1 MRNINPEELI
11 QLLAAIDRRRPFG
24 EQDYWL
30 IVLAAHTGLRVSEL
44 HGLNVHDVAWQG
56 VPRPL
61 LVLSSA
67 LGKGSKSRCIPLNAR
82 AREAVAGLLAFKAMR
97 GFSVAGEAPLF
108 VTRTHT
114 RMSVRTIEDH
124 VQQHRQAA
132 GLEGVSPHSFRHHFV
147 SQVVSCGASVMAA
160 QQLAGHAKVTTV
172 QVYAHTSP
180 AQLSAAVQ
188 AIE

>member
-1 MRNINPEELI
+1 MRNISPEELT
-11 QLLAAIDRRRPFG
+11 QLLSAVNRRKPLG

-44 HGLNVHDVAWQG
+44 HGLNVNNVAWQG

-61 LVLSSA
+61 LVVPSA
-67 LGKGSKSRCIPLNAR
+67 LGKGSKSKAIPLNAR
-82 AREAVAGLLAFKAMR
+82 AREAVAGLLAFKALR
-97 GFSVAGEAPLF
+97 GFSLAGEAPLF

-114 RMSVRTIEDH
+114 RMSVRPIEDH

-132 GLEGVSPHSFRHHFV
+132 GVEGVSPHSFRHHFV
-147 SQVVSCGASVMAA
+147 SEVVAAGASVVTA
-160 QQLAGHAKVTTV
+160 QQLAGHAKLTTV
-172 QVYAHTSP
+172 QVYSHTSP
-180 AQLSAAVQ
+180 AQLAAAVQ

>member
-1 MRNINPEELI
+1 MRNINPEELN

-24 EQDYWL
+24 EQDFWL
-30 IVLAAHTGLRVSEL
+30 VVLAAHTGLRVSEL
-44 HGLNVHDVAWQG
+44 AGLDVHDVAWQG

-61 LVLSSA
+61 LVVPSA
-67 LGKGSKSRCIPLNAR
+67 LGKGGKSRCIPLNAR
-82 AREAVAGLLAFKAMR
+82 AREAIAGLLAFKTMR

-114 RMSVRTIEDH
+114 RMSVRTLEAHI
-124 VQQHRQAA
+124 QQHRQAA

-147 SQVVSCGASVMAA
+147 SEVVAAGASVVTA
-160 QQLAGHAKVTTV
+160 QQLAGHSRLTTV

-180 AQLSAAVQ
+180 AQLAAAVR